1 MITPSALLEQ
11 TLAAYGDRLYHMAL
25 LASGDERAAAT
36 LLLRATR
43 ELVNAWQN
51 QPPPQP
57 PAEPEVLARLVTAAR
72 GAEPRTA
79 PRGPQPDFPP
89 FALHHLPLDQRLALG
104 LHLLLGYDC
113 ARVGQA
119 LDLDEGTARATL
131 IAAAHALGPAAGTS
145 LPDRIEDEL
154 CEKVRAALVDP
165 LAGARHGP
173 IARGHM
179 AACALCRAFDRAW
192 VEITRQVE
200 TALRAGLRERPL
212 PATLRERLLALAHPP
227 RRFGPGVR
235 LALPPLAVLALIA
248 ALVLPGFLREPAR
261 VVERQETAL
270 VDATDLVARALEHYG
285 QPPDRGEVWYRRYET
300 LWYFDDVTIAP
311 LRAEMWHDPRNP
323 ARHRLQLTHADGGAP
338 YELQLGDGAS
348 RLYYALDGLFA
359 PALYGPLPTPARPGA
374 PALLVEDLDTGTQQR
389 ALELRL
395 ASGPWSIP
403 LHYLRQARSAANLRA
418 LGRQRDDASSVQI
431 LSFTGVSP
439 LGLPPGAAGAG
450 AERVTVLLAI
460 DPENGLLR
468 SATELAGPQGA
479 AQTSR
484 LTWRLIEERVAT
496 PQEQVFSI
504 NRAWTGV
511 GDFSEA
517 GRHRSADLALP
528 LIHRQALGE
537 PARLLAPPYNQ
548 TPVWMPAVPPEGVE
562 RALLLWGDGNWRR
575 RAPPRALVYLGEG
588 RQLMLLFNTD
598 ATVEGE
604 ELTIGPWRG
613 TLQAGRAQRYTLAL
627 HRSQANGHAA
637 TGNPGASLLL
647 DARGFTRDEVLA
659 LAANLR
665 PFDART
671 LATHRSLFAA
681 VSAYFPRSQVPHP
694 PVGKGEDKTSLPNGR
709 AWEGF
714 ALPVITPRRH
724 CRDRVPWADA
734 RCEYC
739 AGSGW

>member
-1 MITPSALLEQ
+1 MITPSALLER
-11 TLAAYGDRLYHMAL
+11 TLAAHGDRLYQVAL
-25 LASGDERAAAT
+25 LAGGDERAAAT

-43 ELVNAWQN
+43 ELVNTWREQL
-51 QPPPQP
+51 PPQP
-57 PAEPEVLARLVTAAR
+57 PAELEVLARLVTAAR
-72 GAEPRTA
+72 DAEPRTA
-79 PRGPQPDFPP
+79 RRGPQLGFPP

-113 ARVGQA
+113 ARVGRALA
-119 LDLDEGTARATL
+119 LDEVAARASL
-131 IAAAHALGPAAGTS
+131 IAAVRALGPAAGTS
-145 LPDRIEDEL
+145 LPDRVEDEV
-154 CEKVRAALVDP
+154 CEDVRAALVDP

-173 IARGHM
+173 VARGHM

-192 VEITRQVE
+192 GEITRQVE
-200 TALRAGLRERPL
+200 TALRAGFRERPL
-212 PATLRERLLALAHPP
+212 HATLRERLLAQARPP
-227 RRFGPGVR
+227 RRFGPGLR

-261 VVERQETAL
+261 VVERQETAP
-270 VDATDLVARALEHYG
+270 VDAGALVARALERYG
-285 QPPDRGEVWYRRYET
+285 QPPDRGDVWYRRYET

-311 LRAEMWHDPRNP
+311 LRAEMWLDPRNP

-374 PALLVEDLDTGTQQR
+374 PALLVEDLNAGAQQR

-403 LHYLRQARSAANLRA
+403 LNYLRQARSAANLRA
-418 LGRQRDDASSVQI
+418 LGRQRDGTGSVQI
-431 LSFTGVSP
+431 LSFTEVSP

-450 AERVTVLLAI
+450 AEQVTVLLAI

-484 LTWRLIEERVAT
+484 LTWRLIEERAAT

-511 GDFSEA
+511 GDFSEV
-517 GRHRSADLALP
+517 GRHRSADPALP
-528 LIHRQALGE
+528 LIHRQALGA

-548 TPVWMPAVPPEGVE
+548 TPVWMPAAPPAGVE
-562 RALLLWGDGNWRR
+562 RALLLWGDGNWQRR
-575 RAPPRALVYLGEG
+575 GVPRALVYLGEG
-588 RQLMLLFNTD
+588 RQLTLLFNTD

-604 ELTIGPWRG
+604 ELTIGPWRAI
-613 TLQAGRAQRYTLAL
+613 LRAGRTQRYTLAL
-627 HRSQANGHAA
+627 NRSPANGHGA
-637 TGNPGASLLL
+637 TGDTGASLLL

-665 PFDART
+665 PFDAQT
-671 LATHRSLFAA
+671 LAAHRSLFAA
-681 VSAYFPRSQVPHP
+681 VSAY
-694 PVGKGEDKTSLPNGR
+694 LP
-709 AWEGF
+709 
-714 ALPVITPRRH
+714 
-724 CRDRVPWADA
+724 
-734 RCEYC
+734 
-739 AGSGW
+739 